1 MKLALV
7 RLLNP
12 AQTSHEPSTRADL
25 WRDIVAVRLTTMVA
39 LSVALAVLDLSRSAV
54 VWGTVL
60 VVAILIPVL
69 IGLLR
74 GAHLLRP
81 IFPLVDAAVLGV
93 VALLEP
99 SLLPLIACLIIT
111 TTAYSASTFGRTM
124 GVAVAVAGASM
135 VIASALIYRPADW
148 LPTLLVLGAGLQAVV
163 VICSKAASVANAMRQ
178 AVDDVLESV
187 DTIVWE
193 SSGRT
198 LNATTIYGPIERMFG
213 WPLEKHLQPG
223 TWEELIHPDDM
234 GVVEH
239 AKQATAAGDGHTI
252 RYRIRTLTGAYR
264 WIEDTVN
271 VVKNDRGE
279 VTHTRG
285 VCRDVSDAVAAS
297 QFAERY
303 VQFIDSLPLGV
314 TILELVDP
322 SDSTSFVVRAENPS
336 VEPFGPSVH
345 RQLDRAAPHRRPTR
359 RVPQPA

>member
-1 MKLALV
+1 MPDHHDD
-7 RLLNP
+7 RLQRIDFWP
-12 AQTSHEPSTRADL
+12 EH
-25 WRDIVAVRLTTMVA
+25 
-39 LSVALAVLDLSRSAV
+39 
-54 VWGTVL
+54 GC
-60 VVAILIPVL
+60 
-69 IGLLR
+69 R
-74 GAHLLRP
+74 GRRGRR
-81 IFPLVDAAVLGV
+81 VDGV
-93 VALLEP
+93 
-99 SLLPLIACLIIT
+99 
-111 TTAYSASTFGRTM
+111 
-124 GVAVAVAGASM
+124 
-135 VIASALIYRPADW
+135 ASALIYRPADW
-148 LPTLLVLGAGLQAVV
+148 LATLLVLGAGLQAVV

-213 WPLEKHLQPG
+213 WPIEKHLQPG
-223 TWEELIHPDDM
+223 SWEELIHHDDM

-285 VCRDVSDAVAAS
+285 LCRDVSDAVAAS

-314 TILELVDP
+314 MILELVDP

-336 VEPFGPSVH
+336 VEPFGPSSMANSIGQ
-345 RQLDRAAPHRRPTR
+345 RLIDARPEAFRSRRDGDGAGLVEIVAEPCVTSGR
-359 RVPQPA
+359 RSSNRWMWCGATGSNCTYRSGSRP